1 MFLGREKTSESI
13 KTDYNE
19 VMMYQKLAKTYA
31 EIAKSRTVAEK
42 TLKELQKDNQ
52 LDKFLKKNYSNTTAR
67 YTNACY

>member
-1 MFLGREKTSESI
+1 
-13 KTDYNE
+13 
-19 VMMYQKLAKTYA
+19 MMYQKLAKTYA